1 LASIKTI
8 LASNVNFI
16 TIFIMKIILVCTKKK
31 FPFISYLTPTCMHV
45 LIVGT
50 AVQEVLE
57 EATKVTSNV
66 GSCSQEL
73 VRINQYWKTNFL

>member
-1 LASIKTI
+1 
-8 LASNVNFI
+8 
-16 TIFIMKIILVCTKKK
+16 
-31 FPFISYLTPTCMHV
+31 MHV